1 MRRDE
6 DKDGME
12 APVPGDG
19 TSGASGPEGTGGD
32 ADTVVDPDPVDD
44 ANPETNGAG

>member
-6 DKDGME
+6 REDLE

-19 TSGASGPEGTGGD
+19 TSGARGAEGTGGD